1 MALVKL
7 PDDKAQIGPIRRSEL
22 QSRHDH
28 TRRRTLAPPEEAKVP
43 GVSLAGSGLYRQME
57 VTTIGDMMETFAAI
71 LIGIGAFAA
80 VILGF
85 IIVVAAGW
93 FIQASR

>member
-1 MALVKL
+1 MN
-7 PDDKAQIGPIRRSEL
+7 G
-22 QSRHDH
+22 
-28 TRRRTLAPPEEAKVP
+28 TLAPSEEAKVP
-43 GVSLAGSGLYRQME
+43 GVSLTGGGVCRQME